1 MNYSRIKSD
10 RNERWKV
17 DGGNRNL
24 KASERAST
32 CALAVFSL
40 ARPSNEVSRC
50 NNFISAERAKAFNRG
65 ETPKDKAQREREREK
80 EERRKRGEN
89 LARLGS
95 FAAAAREQ
103 GRNKEKETFINIGI
117 RGPRE
122 KKCASL

>member
-1 MNYSRIKSD
+1 MRWLSSRWRGRVTKFHVATILFP
-10 RNERWKV
+10 RNARK
-17 DGGNRNL
+17 L
-24 KASERAST
+24 ST
-32 CALAVFSL
+32 V
-40 ARPSNEVSRC
+40 
-50 NNFISAERAKAFNRG
+50 AKRRRTRHR
-65 ETPKDKAQREREREK
+65 EREREREK

>member
-10 RNERWKV
+10 RDERWKV

-24 KASERAST
+24 KAST

-65 ETPKDKAQREREREK
+65 ETPKDKAQRERERE
-80 EERRKRGEN
+80 RRKREGREGKILRD
-89 LARLGS
+89 LARLPL
-95 FAAAAREQ
+95 R
-103 GRNKEKETFINIGI
+103 R
-117 RGPRE
+117 
-122 KKCASL
+122 ASKVGTRRRKRS